1 MNHPNRLRAL
11 RFKILGLL
19 VSSSLVMGCASLFP
33 ERRDL
38 GLSVVSSPATATP
51 AVTPTATPSATTAA
65 IPTATISKD
74 SVLIKINGSV
84 LPVDRLQVLLNG
96 RDVTAS
102 FAPDAKDGKLTGL
115 ITGLQLGSNLL
126 IAQAQSPG
134 DTHYAG
140 YSRLEI
146 IHYAK

>member
-1 MNHPNRLRAL
+1 MNHPKRSRAP
-11 RFKILGLL
+11 RFKILGFLL
-19 VSSSLVMGCASLFP
+19 SSSLVMGCASLFP

-51 AVTPTATPSATTAA
+51 TATPTATASN
-65 IPTATISKD
+65 D

-84 LPVDRLQVLLNG
+84 LPVDRLHVLLNG

-134 DTHYAG
+134 ETHYAG
-140 YSRLEI
+140 YSKLEI
-146 IHYAK
+146 IHYGN

>member
-1 MNHPNRLRAL
+1 MNHPKRSRAP
-11 RFKILGLL
+11 RFKILGFLL
-19 VSSSLVMGCASLFP
+19 SSSLVMGCASLFP

-38 GLSVVSSPATATP
+38 GLSVVSSPATAT
-51 AVTPTATPSATTAA
+51 ATATT
-65 IPTATISKD
+65 SKD
-74 SVLIKINGSV
+74 SVLIKIKGSV
-84 LPVDRLQVLLNG
+84 LPVDRLHVLLNG

-140 YSRLEI
+140 YSKLEI

>member
-1 MNHPNRLRAL
+1 MNHPKRSRAP

-19 VSSSLVMGCASLFP
+19 LSSSLVMGCASLFP

-38 GLSVVSSPATATP
+38 GLSVVSSPATAT
-51 AVTPTATPSATTAA
+51 ATATT
-65 IPTATISKD
+65 SKD
-74 SVLIKINGSV
+74 SVLIKIKGSV
-84 LPVDRLQVLLNG
+84 LPVDRLHVLLNG

-140 YSRLEI
+140 YSKLEI
-146 IHYAK
+146 IHYGI

>member
-1 MNHPNRLRAL
+1 MNHPKRSRAP
-11 RFKILGLL
+11 RFKILGFLL
-19 VSSSLVMGCASLFP
+19 SSSLVMGCASLFP

-38 GLSVVSSPATATP
+38 GLSVVSSPATAT
-51 AVTPTATPSATTAA
+51 ATATT
-65 IPTATISKD
+65 SKD
-74 SVLIKINGSV
+74 SVLIKIKGSV
-84 LPVDRLQVLLNG
+84 LPVDRLHVLLNG

-140 YSRLEI
+140 YSKLEI
-146 IHYAK
+146 IHYGN

>member
-19 VSSSLVMGCASLFP
+19 VSSLLVMGCASLFP

-51 AVTPTATPSATTAA
+51 TVTPSATVAA
-65 IPTATISKD
+65 TPIATTIKD
-74 SVLIKINGSV
+74 SVLIKIKGSV
-84 LPVDRLQVLLNG
+84 LPVDRLQVFLNG

-140 YSRLEI
+140 YSKLEI
-146 IHYAK
+146 IHYGN